1 MYRTLLIPL
10 DGSTEAELPLPAVTA
25 LVRKHSD
32 RAGLVL
38 LRSAGNS
45 ESHETTGPAQVREL
59 EAAESYLNAV
69 ASSIDQ
75 SGVKMSSIARYGDV
89 VDVIVSQAQS
99 EEAALIVMATHG
111 RRGMD
116 RVLHGS
122 LTEAVLARA
131 KQPVVV
137 YGPAATAG
145 TRFERM
151 LVPLD
156 GGPFSAAMLPE
167 AARFAKSFGIQ
178 HIDLITVLPPQ
189 IVHVDDLDG
198 TPPAWGLEQMGITP
212 IGGGNYALRASQP
225 PVHERIEELEHA
237 LNYWSERLGDSGAE
251 VETRVEYNLGP
262 SSIAQCTLK
271 LAAELRS
278 DIVVMRTHARRGLS
292 RAVTGSVA
300 DAVIR
305 SSALPVLLYTTQTLE
320 AAASVRPSAD
330 VRSHIGG

>member
-1 MYRTLLIPL
+1 MYRTLLLPL

-59 EAAESYLNAV
+59 EAAESYLNGV
-69 ASSIDQ
+69 ASGIDQ
-75 SGVKMSSIARYGDV
+75 SGVKVTSIARYGDP

-99 EEAALIVMATHG
+99 EEAALVVMATHG

-137 YGPAATAG
+137 YGPAATAD

-151 LVPLD
+151 LIPLD

-167 AARFAKSFGIQ
+167 AARFAESFGIQ
-178 HIDLITVLPPQ
+178 RIDLIAVLPPQ

-237 LNYWSERLGDSGAE
+237 LDYWSERLGDCGAE
-251 VETRVEYNLGP
+251 VATRVEYNLGP

-271 LAAELRS
+271 LPAELRS
-278 DIVVMRTHARRGLS
+278 DIVVMRPHARGGLS

-305 SSALPVLLYTTQTLE
+305 SSPLPVLLYTTQTLE
-320 AAASVRPSAD
+320 PVTNAIPSSE
-330 VRSHIGG
+330 VRST